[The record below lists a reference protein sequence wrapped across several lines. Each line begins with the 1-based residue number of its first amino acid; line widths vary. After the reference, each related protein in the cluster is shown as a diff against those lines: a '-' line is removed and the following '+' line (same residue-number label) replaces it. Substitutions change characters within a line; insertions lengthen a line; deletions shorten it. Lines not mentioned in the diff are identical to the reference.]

1 MYILI
6 AIIAGI
12 FAILGIGGLLAL
24 VNSRFIHL
32 GLLFSSV
39 TYLAG
44 AYLAYDRQN
53 LIYIGG
59 SIILGFLYRYLFGDP
74 LKRKI

>member
-24 VNSRFIHL
+24 VNLRFIHL
-32 GLLFSSV
+32 GLLFSSI
-39 TYLAG
+39 THLAG

-53 LIYIGG
+53 LIYIGA
-59 SIILGFLYRYLFGDP
+59 SILLAFLYRFLFGDP
-74 LKRKI
+74 SNR